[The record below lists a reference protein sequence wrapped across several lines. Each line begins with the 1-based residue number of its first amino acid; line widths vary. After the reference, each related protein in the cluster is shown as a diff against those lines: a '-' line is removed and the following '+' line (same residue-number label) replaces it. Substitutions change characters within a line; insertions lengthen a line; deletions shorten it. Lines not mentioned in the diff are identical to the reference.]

1 MEKRDIDPIVEQALG
16 IAERLIKASRARSAT
31 PKAPDLTEAEIVLL
45 SVLAKRSGR
54 PVSVREALQ
63 ETGFSPSRLSKLIK
77 ELESRKRFLKSQRA
91 EGDRRRVDLIME
103 EQGLKALGEFNRLR
117 RKRLRLVFQQLSH
130 QDFKMVSEAM
140 VLFSQGLDRALG
152 GRHPQQVGS
161 LGAEVSR
168 DLRHKLP
175 RKGSI

>member
-1 MEKRDIDPIVEQALG
+1 MGKRDIDLVVEQALG
-16 IAERLIKASRARSAT
+16 IAERLVKASRARSAT
-31 PKAPDLTEAEIVLL
+31 PKAPDLTEAETVLL

-91 EGDRRRVDLIME
+91 EGDRRRVDLIVQ
-103 EQGLKALGEFNRLR
+103 EQGLKALGEFKRLR
-117 RKRLRLVFQQLSH
+117 RKRLRLVFQQLSQ

-140 VLFSQGLDRALG
+140 VLFGQGLDRALG
-152 GRHPQQVGS
+152 GRHAQQVGS
-161 LGAEVSR
+161 LGAEVRR
-168 DLRHKLP
+168 DL
-175 RKGSI
+175 